1 MTPDGGVALLL
12 DGGTPTLVWLMLGA
26 VLLVLTGASAVRV
39 VGSQHRAV
47 VIRLGQA
54 RRVRGPGL
62 VLNVPGLE
70 RVRMVPVSPT
80 SIGVPFRGST
90 KEGVRVSLMIEALY
104 QIVDPV
110 VAVETQPDAT
120 TRLIHDLDRITHHGV
135 AGATLPQLLFDRE
148 VLAARLQLALGA
160 RATTWGVRVLDVE
173 ITTAEV
179 ELNSEVLCW
188 MPWTRRI

>member
-1 MTPDGGVALLL
+1 
-12 DGGTPTLVWLMLGA
+12 
-26 VLLVLTGASAVRV
+26 
-39 VGSQHRAV
+39 
-47 VIRLGQA
+47 
-54 RRVRGPGL
+54 
-62 VLNVPGLE
+62 
-70 RVRMVPVSPT
+70 MVPVSPT

-104 QIVDPV
+104 QIVGPV
-110 VAVETQPDAT
+110 VAVETQPDAA

-188 MPWTRRI
+188 MPWIRRI